1 MACYYTLRK
10 QTNVYKYTMEG
21 KNMQAKEE
29 IKKPIEEMAEQE
41 LVREIGE
48 RARLLTEEEKVKLMC
63 ILLKLA
69 ASE

>member
-1 MACYYTLRK
+1 MVYYVACK

-21 KNMQAKEE
+21 QNMQAKEE
-29 IKKPIEEMAEQE
+29 IKKPIEEMTGQE
-41 LVREIGE
+41 LDREIGE

>member
-1 MACYYTLRK
+1 MVYYVVDK
-10 QTNVYKYTMEG
+10 QTTVLNKQMEG
-21 KNMQAKEE
+21 QNMQSKEE
-29 IKKPIEEMAEQE
+29 IKKPIEEMTEQE
-41 LVREIGE
+41 LDREIGE

>member
-1 MACYYTLRK
+1 MVYYVACK

-21 KNMQAKEE
+21 TDMQAKEE
-29 IKKPIEEMAEQE
+29 IKKPIEEMTEQE
-41 LVREIGE
+41 LDREIGE

>member
-1 MACYYTLRK
+1 
-10 QTNVYKYTMEG
+10 
-21 KNMQAKEE
+21 MQAKEE
-29 IKKPIEEMAEQE
+29 IKKPIEGMTEQE

>member
-1 MACYYTLRK
+1 
-10 QTNVYKYTMEG
+10 
-21 KNMQAKEE
+21 MQAKEE
-29 IKKPIEEMAEQE
+29 IKKPIEEMTGQE
-41 LVREIGE
+41 LDREIGE

>member
-1 MACYYTLRK
+1 
-10 QTNVYKYTMEG
+10 MEG

-29 IKKPIEEMAEQE
+29 IKKPIEEMTEQE

-63 ILLKLA
+63 ILLKLV